1 MTELLK
7 TTGTLV
13 VGVVFNGETHR
24 EFTLRLPTVGD
35 EIDVSESGVPDAGFG
50 VALMATCLDTL
61 GTVPKEAITYDLL
74 RDMDSDDYRQLTA
87 ARDALKKK
95 RADANGGSGTSGLLV
110 SDSDGTDTA
119 NQTSG
124 LSTL

>member
-1 MTELLK
+1 MTNSLN
-7 TTGTLV
+7 TTGTLQ
-13 VGVVFNGETHR
+13 VGIVYNGETHR
-24 EFTLRLPTVGD
+24 DFTLHLPTVGD
-35 EIDVSESGVPDAGFG
+35 EIDVSESGAPDAGFG
-50 VALMATCLDTL
+50 VALMASCLDTL
-61 GTVPKEAITYDLL
+61 GTIPKEAITYDLL

-95 RADANGGSGTSGLLV
+95 RADASGDSATSGSPASG
-110 SDSDGTDTA
+110 SDDTDTA